1 MIIAIDGPAG
11 SGKSTVAQIIAS
23 RLNFKYI
30 ETGSMYRAVAWKA
43 LQKGIDPEDQNRIA
57 EVARTISIEFLPGA
71 ERQKVMV
78 DGEDL
83 TPVLKTETIGRL
95 AAVVAANKAVREVLV
110 AQQQKMGRNGNV
122 VMDGRDIGT
131 VVFPEAD
138 KKFFLVADQKERA
151 QRRHQEIQAKSQ
163 AFLDTH
169 GNAYALTIVKS
180 DKKTGIFN
188 IDTRYKGQVTGLELT
203 FNYSYDTGRLS
214 LVDETA
220 MKGPIRI
227 YKGGTGYG
235 SFIATAK
242 IR

>member
-11 SGKSTVAQIIAS
+11 SGKSTVAQLIAS

-43 LQKGIDPEDQNRIA
+43 QQAGIDPGDTERVA
-57 EVARTISIEFLPGA
+57 EVARTISIEFQPGA

-95 AAVVAANKAVREVLV
+95 AAIVAANKAVREIMV
-110 AQQQKMGRNGNV
+110 AQQQNMGQNDNA

-131 VVFPEAD
+131 VVFPDAE

-151 QRRHQEIQAKSQ
+151 QRRHEEIKTKHPEVTFERIYEQLQQRDYEDENREVSPLVPAKDSIR
-163 AFLDTH
+163 LDT
-169 GNAYALTIVKS
+169 TQM
-180 DKKTGIFN
+180 N
-188 IDTRYKGQVTGLELT
+188 IDDVVAQMIE
-203 FNYSYDTGRLS
+203 
-214 LVDETA
+214 
-220 MKGPIRI
+220 MIGPVH
-227 YKGGTGYG
+227 
-235 SFIATAK
+235 SQ
-242 IR
+242 

>member
-11 SGKSTVAQIIAS
+11 SGKSTVAQLIAS

-43 LQKGIDPEDQNRIA
+43 QQAGIDPGDTERVA
-57 EVARTISIEFLPGA
+57 EVAGTISIEFQPGA

-95 AAVVAANKAVREVLV
+95 AAIVAANKAVREIMV
-110 AQQQKMGRNGNV
+110 AQQQNMGQNGNA

-131 VVFPEAD
+131 VVFPDAE

-151 QRRHQEIQAKSQ
+151 QRRHEEIKAKHPEVTFERIYEQLQQRDYEDENREVSPLVP
-163 AFLDTH
+163 AKDSIRLDT
-169 GNAYALTIVKS
+169 TQM
-180 DKKTGIFN
+180 N
-188 IDTRYKGQVTGLELT
+188 IDDVVAQMIE
-203 FNYSYDTGRLS
+203 
-214 LVDETA
+214 
-220 MKGPIRI
+220 MIGPVH
-227 YKGGTGYG
+227 
-235 SFIATAK
+235 SQ
-242 IR
+242 